1 LEGFAKLFIAGCWM
15 PNQSACLSKLIQSY
29 ISDEKFMSSI
39 TESQP
44 NAAIDDS
51 NLAEK
56 LKNCLG
62 KFFEEYI
69 FLNKENLGNIVIK
82 AFIPT
87 LKLAVHQN
95 SANLNKKKLSNFFYY
110 LTFNVKGMRQ
120 LLIGKILDEITRD
133 LYDFNLVN
141 RWLEVL
147 LELNIHQLDID
158 LNQRKELSNLTRII
172 NQLNKLLVNSDVL
185 ILKTNTFIFLKMLF
199 HFKY

>member
-1 LEGFAKLFIAGCWM
+1 
-15 PNQSACLSKLIQSY
+15 
-29 ISDEKFMSSI
+29 MSSI
-39 TESQP
+39 SESQP
-44 NAAIDDS
+44 NAANDDS
-51 NLAEK
+51 NLSEK

-69 FLNKENLGNIVIK
+69 LLNKENLGNIIVK

-87 LKLAVHQN
+87 LKFAVHQN

-110 LTFNVKGMRQ
+110 LTFNAKGMRQ

-133 LYDFNLVN
+133 LHDFNLVN

-158 LNQRKELSNLTRII
+158 LNQTKELANLTRII
-172 NQLNKLLVNSDVL
+172 NQLNKLLVNSDIL
-185 ILKTNTFIFLKMLF
+185 ILKKKTLLF
-199 HFKY
+199 SL

>member
-1 LEGFAKLFIAGCWM
+1 
-15 PNQSACLSKLIQSY
+15 
-29 ISDEKFMSSI
+29 MSSI